1 MMGYHH
7 AMNRAMRRAVK
18 AAFVNF
24 KGGVGKTTTCQQAA
38 HRVARRGG
46 KVLVVEVDPQ
56 GNMTLAMTNFIHDPA
71 QPDLRPPCSL
81 ADVLDRRSRATISD
95 AIVHTH
101 REGFDLVPGGF
112 KELQAVSDQ
121 LISQM
126 GAESS
131 LKTALEPVMD
141 EYDYIFFDCRPS
153 TDLITRNAMV
163 AADCA
168 VIVTEPLAWGNNGVR
183 DALDTVDDMRHFLG
197 VDLPVAGFVVNKYD
211 SRRLDQAGHLNWLE
225 EVSADQT
232 IPILG
237 LPIPLFTEISRLAEN
252 GLGLDE
258 HPKETAKMR
267 VIGETYDAVV
277 DAISATG
284 ANTGVHA

>member
-1 MMGYHH
+1 MGYHRS
-7 AMNRAMRRAVK
+7 MNRAMRRAIK

-38 HRVARRGG
+38 HRVAKRGRR
-46 KVLVVEVDPQ
+46 VLVVEADPQ
-56 GNMTLAMTNFIHDPA
+56 GNMTLAMSNFIDDPG
-71 QPDLRPPCSL
+71 QPELRPPCSL
-81 ADVLDRRSRATISD
+81 ADVLDRRSSATITD

-126 GAESS
+126 GAENS

-141 EYDYIFFDCRPS
+141 QYDYIFFDCRPA

-168 VIVTEPLAWGNNGVR
+168 VIVTEPLAWGNHGAR
-183 DALDTVDDMRHFLG
+183 EALGTVDDMRHFLS
-197 VDLPVAGFVVNKYD
+197 VDLPVAGFVVNKYQ
-211 SRRLDQAGHLNWLE
+211 SSRLDQAGHLEWLQ
-225 EVSADQT
+225 EVSADQG

-267 VIGETYDAVV
+267 VIAETYDAVI
-277 DAISATG
+277 DAIGAT
-284 ANTGVHA
+284 AADEGVHA